1 MLRGTRHGRTMTTVA
16 AESTPAP
23 ETTEQ
28 LHRVPL
34 LARLSSEDVRTLAA
48 AGRLRRFKAGETIVR
63 EGEPGAGLFV
73 ILEGGA
79 RIVVSSQTGE
89 EATVAHLG
97 PGECIGE
104 FSVLDGLPRSATA
117 IATAPT
123 STISVSRDD
132 FREWLSERPEAAF
145 ALLEELSLRLR
156 RANQGLADHL
166 FLGLSQRL
174 ARRLVG
180 LAASHGNHA
189 SGNGIRIRITQ
200 AELASMLGVTRES
213 VNKELQAF
221 ASRGWLSTSRGAI
234 TIYDLEALNL
244 YR

>member
-1 MLRGTRHGRTMTTVA
+1 MTAATTQATSASGTA
-16 AESTPAP
+16 
-23 ETTEQ
+23 EQ

-34 LARLSSEDVRTLAA
+34 LARLTSEDVRTLAA
-48 AGRLRRFKAGETIVR
+48 RGRLRRFKDGDTIVR
-63 EGEPGAGLFV
+63 EGEAGESLFV
-73 ILEGGA
+73 ILEGNA
-79 RIVVSSQTGE
+79 RIVVSSATGE

-104 FSVLDGLPRSATA
+104 FAVLDGLPRSATA
-117 IATAPT
+117 VATAPT
-123 STISVSRDD
+123 SAICVTRDD
-132 FREWLSERPEAAF
+132 FREWLTERPEAAF
-145 ALLEELSLRLR
+145 ALLEEMSLRLR

-174 ARRLVG
+174 ARRLVA
-180 LAASHGNHA
+180 LAGTHGNQA
-189 SGNGIRIRITQ
+189 SGDGIRVRITQ

-221 ASRGWLSTSRGAI
+221 ANRGWISTARGAVI
-234 TIYDLEALNL
+234 IHDLEALNL

>member
-1 MLRGTRHGRTMTTVA
+1 MAVA
-16 AESTPAP
+16 EAHSAP
-23 ETTEQ
+23 QPDTAAQ

-34 LARLSSEDVRTLAA
+34 LARLTSEDVRTLAA
-48 AGRLRRFKAGETIVR
+48 RGRLRRFKQGEVIVR
-63 EGEPGAGLFV
+63 EGESGTSFFV
-73 ILEGGA
+73 ILEGNA
-79 RIVVSSQTGE
+79 RIVVSSSTGE

-97 PGECIGE
+97 PGDCIGE
-104 FSVLDGLPRSATA
+104 FAVLDGLPRSATA
-117 IATAPT
+117 LATAAT
-123 STISVSRDD
+123 SAICVTRED
-132 FREWLSERPEAAF
+132 FRDWLKERPEAAL

-180 LAASHGNHA
+180 LAGTHGNQA
-189 SGNGIRIRITQ
+189 DGDSLRVRITQ

-221 ASRGWLSTSRGAI
+221 ASRGWLTTARGAI
-234 TIYDLEALNL
+234 TIHDLEALNL
-244 YR
+244 FR